1 MEYKQEFLPL
11 SNPEYGQKQI
21 DTVYEELENMRRD
34 CWKKITDI
42 IKDTKMDESI
52 ANESNIE
59 RHNKR
64 LEELRRLDEEIPKK
78 QLLVEE
84 RVNELLEVE
93 QADLLKQQFDELK
106 EQCNRILYEKN
117 TLILE
122 FQKELSNKDHQYIS
136 SLHKFKTDTTKII
149 KLMREMFINLRDK
162 MLELIWNKDNFNDG
176 VEDAT
181 RKLSNFK
188 EQEEKKNCIEGEF
201 LRDRSKLL
209 GEYNNNIRTLM
220 KKLENAEKDFAYYLT
235 KMEDEKE
242 AENEKEAFKE
252 ETRFINKIIVM
263 EKFFNI
269 LKEQIED
276 FTYELKILLEMLE
289 YRVEVREE
297 KIKENKE
304 KKEQYTKWR
313 DRMKVKISKS
323 LETYKNIDENLRSE
337 NIALKLDFIKTTE
350 SFDDLKKKFR
360 HFESYDEE
368 QFMKIYNMKFQE
380 SKNIAIKVLLADR
393 TIKSQQL
400 GFEVISNDNAD
411 GFTLEELQNTIND
424 EEDNSLKKL
433 KPAKHK
439 KKVDSNFKS
448 NFFAKIPFD
457 RVKEVFSLIIQ
468 EAEFLIDI
476 EVLQKYGDQPLD
488 TKLPYM
494 VESICKSLQIK
505 NENELNQLL
514 DLFDKKSI
522 QLDTEN
528 ENLEDEIENAENKD
542 GSDEEKDSID
552 KKENKLNID
561 PDKVIDYLKEFYEER
576 KKNSKNESKR
586 Y

>member
-1 MEYKQEFLPL
+1 
-11 SNPEYGQKQI
+11 
-21 DTVYEELENMRRD
+21 
-34 CWKKITDI
+34 
-42 IKDTKMDESI
+42 
-52 ANESNIE
+52 
-59 RHNKR
+59 
-64 LEELRRLDEEIPKK
+64 
-78 QLLVEE
+78 
-84 RVNELLEVE
+84 
-93 QADLLKQQFDELK
+93 
-106 EQCNRILYEKN
+106 
-117 TLILE
+117 
-122 FQKELSNKDHQYIS
+122 
-136 SLHKFKTDTTKII
+136 
-149 KLMREMFINLRDK
+149 
-162 MLELIWNKDNFNDG
+162 
-176 VEDAT
+176 
-181 RKLSNFK
+181 
-188 EQEEKKNCIEGEF
+188 
-201 LRDRSKLL
+201 
-209 GEYNNNIRTLM
+209 M